1 MKVHYDEKSDAVF
14 IRLDDKKKIVE
25 SQEVSS
31 GVILDFDENG
41 KVIGIEILEVKDRIG
56 EDQLKELI
64 FQVAN

>member
-25 SQEVSS
+25 SQEVET
-31 GVILDFDENG
+31 GVILDYDENG
-41 KVIGIEILEVKDRIG
+41 KVIGVEILKVSDRIG
-56 EDQLKELI
+56 SDQLKELK